1 MKFKFDA
8 HLPHQSTAIHS
19 VLDVFTAS
27 RASDG
32 RDYATALQ
40 TFDTELFQGV
50 IQTAHGIGNA
60 GLKRDGLL
68 ERIHA
73 VQQGNAIE

>member
-1 MKFKFDA
+1 
-8 HLPHQSTAIHS
+8 
-19 VLDVFTAS
+19 VLDLFTGS
-27 RASDG
+27 RASGG

-50 IQTAHGIGNA
+50 IQTAYGIGNA
-60 GLKRDGLL
+60 GLKREGLL

-73 VQQGNAIE
+73 VQQRQLP